1 MMSLRSPLAG
11 RRFWIGV
18 KVLAVLIVLW
28 LLASCGVAYLLTRR
42 SRAAFPQPAP
52 SVSWARIEPH
62 RLKTSDGLEIG
73 AWYVEGPDAGPS
85 ILLLHGNGGTRASSL
100 ALMEMLSREGC
111 SVLAISLRAHGDSD
125 GARNDIG
132 YSARRDVE
140 AAVAYLEQR
149 RPGRPIVV
157 QGSSLGAAAAI
168 YAAGDVGGRVCGY
181 ILEAPYRDIY
191 TAVRN
196 RTSAYLPR
204 PLSNLAYAGLV
215 LVSPLF
221 LPDASRMSPVERIA
235 DIPKSIPILLLAG
248 GQDDRAR
255 PEEVEEMRASVASHS
270 RLLQFEGS
278 GHVLLN
284 LSDPARYQTEILGF
298 IQETMRV
305 SRSSSAPV
313 VD

>member
-1 MMSLRSPLAG
+1 MMSLRYLLAG
-11 RRFWIGV
+11 RRFRLGV

-85 ILLLHGNGGTRASSL
+85 ILLLHGNGGTR
-100 ALMEMLSREGC
+100 
-111 SVLAISLRAHGDSD
+111 
-125 GARNDIG
+125 NDIG
-132 YSARRDVE
+132 YSARHDVE